1 MSTVP
6 AGFIQPGT
14 QWGAYNNLAFMI
26 QQAIAKVQ
34 TALPVQVNA
43 CTNDGGVSPVGT
55 VDVIILVNQINSQ
68 GLSTP
73 HLQMY
78 GLPYVRIQ
86 GGANAVIVDPQP
98 GDIGIAVFASR
109 DISNVVST
117 KAQANPGSYRT
128 HDFSDG
134 LYIGGCLNAAPTQ
147 YVQFTSSGISLISP
161 GTITLEAPNIVIN
174 GALQQTNGDVTMSQ
188 NLTVTQDVNGGGISL
203 KNHVHGGVTTG
214 GGDTGAPV

>member
-6 AGFIQPGT
+6 AGFIQPST
-14 QWGAYNNLAFMI
+14 QWGVYNNLAFII

-55 VDVIILVNQINSQ
+55 VDVTILVNQINSQ

-78 GLPYVRIQ
+78 GLPYSRIQ
-86 GGANAVIVDPQP
+86 GGANAVIIDPQP
-98 GDIGIAVFASR
+98 GDIGLAVFASR
-109 DISNVVST
+109 DISNVIST
-117 KAQANPGSYRT
+117 RAQANPGSYRT

-134 LYIGGCLNAAPTQ
+134 LYIGGFLNAAPTQ

-174 GALQQTNGDVTMSQ
+174 GAVQQTNGDVTMSQ
-188 NLTVTQDVNGGGISL
+188 KLTVTQDVNGGGISL

-214 GGDTGAPV
+214 GGDTGVPV